1 MISFETFSYPM
12 SMDEV
17 LGERDLF
24 IEYEFSKFG
33 LDYKVIAVS
42 ANGDRE
48 TIDHLLD
55 EKEHNSMLRLI
66 AQNEHEAYEQGV
78 SYD

>member
-1 MISFETFSYPM
+1 M

-24 IEYEFSKFG
+24 IEYDFSKFG

-42 ANGDRE
+42 ANGDKE
-48 TIDHLLD
+48 TIDHLLSED
-55 EKEHNSMLRLI
+55 EHKKMVKLIKQNEKEL
-66 AQNEHEAYEQGV
+66 QYE
-78 SYD
+78 SLWIN